1 VLKICTDLKALFSSY
16 FMLVLRSCITE
27 IKTMMERKSNCD
39 R

>member
-1 VLKICTDLKALFSSY
+1 VLKICTDLALFSSY